1 MKHLNFLVIGK
12 NEPILE
18 VLIRLL
24 NANDDW
30 TAEGFMDENEA
41 LSVPNFSKYDILLLS
56 CGIEETAEQIIRDKA
71 TELKPSIIIIQH
83 YGGGSG
89 LLKNEILSALAELGQ

>member
-1 MKHLNFLVIGK
+1 MKKLNFLVIGK
-12 NEPILE
+12 SEPILE

-24 NANDDW
+24 NAEKDW

-41 LSVPNFSKYDILLLS
+41 LFVPNFSKFDILLLS
-56 CGIEETAEQIIRDKA
+56 CGIEESAEQMIRKKA
-71 TELKPSIIIIQH
+71 IELNPTIIIIQH